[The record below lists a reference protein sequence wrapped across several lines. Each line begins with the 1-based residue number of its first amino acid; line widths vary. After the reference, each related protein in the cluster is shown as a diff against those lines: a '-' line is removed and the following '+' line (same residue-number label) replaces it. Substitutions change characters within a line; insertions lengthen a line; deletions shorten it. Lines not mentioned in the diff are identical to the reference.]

1 MIMSNRLFAIEFIQ
15 VYRGRTLK
23 AILRQYKRI
32 FRYPLAAWSL
42 FISFVIGYL
51 SIFYGTKLLVTMKNE
66 REHKEQYSFA
76 NEQGVFLQSADPESR
91 LWVLCEEKEYH
102 IAIQNFYIFYDEAGS
117 YPANIVMN
125 TNGEEKYPIIK
136 GQYPDEEI
144 LQSGEKVVLLGRGLK
159 ESVYEKEGKEYI
171 KIFSEEYRVLGY
183 ISDVDTVIY
192 DYQAVLF
199 YDNLGENLKEELKSY
214 YINGI
219 EILAASDTVSI
230 DEMELFEKL
239 QKAGFLCSGTSIES
253 MTATGIGANSFRM
266 DYLALIYLFG
276 MLNCIAAV
284 KFSLTERMGE
294 ITIRKIHGFSRR
306 QLVLL
311 LYKELTGILIP
322 ASLAAAFL
330 SMGINPFLKEILVVS
345 PMDVLK
351 YWLFTLL
358 FLLLSA
364 IVIILFAVY
373 PLKKQSMADL
383 FRKEGGMT

>member
-1 MIMSNRLFAIEFIQ
+1 MSNRLFAIEFIK

-51 SIFYGTKLLVTMKNE
+51 SIFYGTKLLVTMKME
-66 REHKEQYSFA
+66 QEHKKQYSFA
-76 NEQGVFLQSADPESR
+76 NEQGIFLQSAHPESR
-91 LWVLCEEKEYH
+91 LEVLCEEKEYH
-102 IAIQNFYIFYDEAGS
+102 IAIQNFYVFYNKAAESGPVD
-117 YPANIVMN
+117 IVIH

-136 GQYPDEEI
+136 GIYPSEEI
-144 LQSGEKVVLLGRGLK
+144 LQSGERVVLLGKGRK
-159 ESVYEKEGKEYI
+159 DCVYEKEEKEYI
-171 KIFSEEYRVLGY
+171 EIFSEEYRVLGY

-199 YDNLGENLKEELKSY
+199 YNNMGDNLKEELKSY

-230 DEMELFEKL
+230 DEIELFEKL
-239 QKAGFLCSGTSIES
+239 QKAGFLCSGTTIDS

-276 MLNCIAAV
+276 MLNCIAAE
-284 KFSLTERMGE
+284 KFSLAERMGE
-294 ITIRKIHGFSRR
+294 IVIRKIHGFSGK
-306 QLVLL
+306 QLVFL
-311 LYKELTGILIP
+311 LYKELAEILIP

-364 IVIILFAVY
+364 IIIILLAVY

-383 FRKEGGMT
+383 FRKEGGIT

>member
-1 MIMSNRLFAIEFIQ
+1 MKTIIQ
-15 VYRGRTLK
+15 L
-23 AILRQYKRI
+23 YKRI

-51 SIFYGTKLLVTMKNE
+51 SIFYGTKLLVTIKNE

-76 NEQGVFLQSADPESR
+76 KEQGIFLQSADPESR

-159 ESVYEKEGKEYI
+159 ESVYEKVGKEYV

-199 YDNLGENLKEELKSY
+199 YGNLGENLKEELKSY

-219 EILAASDTVSI
+219 EILAASDTVSV
-230 DEMELFEKL
+230 DEMELFDKL
-239 QKAGFLCSGTSIES
+239 QKAGFLCSGTSIDS

-266 DYLALIYLFG
+266 DYLALLYLFG

-284 KFSLTERMGE
+284 KFSLAERMGE
-294 ITIRKIHGFSRR
+294 IIIRKIHGFSGK
-306 QLVLL
+306 QLVFL
-311 LYKELTGILIP
+311 LYKELAEILIP

>member
-1 MIMSNRLFAIEFIQ
+1 M
-15 VYRGRTLK
+15 K

-76 NEQGVFLQSADPESR
+76 NERGMFLQSADPESR
-91 LWVLCEEKEYH
+91 IQVLCEEKEYH
-102 IAIQNFYIFYDEAGS
+102 IAIQNFYIFYNKKAESG
-117 YPANIVMN
+117 PANIVIN

-136 GQYPDEEI
+136 GIYPSEEI
-144 LQSGEKVVLLGRGLK
+144 LQSGERVVLLGKGRK
-159 ESVYEKEGKEYI
+159 DCVYEKEGKEYI
-171 KIFSEEYRVLGY
+171 EIFSEEYRVLGY
-183 ISDVDTVIY
+183 ISDIDTVIY

-219 EILAASDTVSI
+219 EILAASDTVSV
-230 DEMELFEKL
+230 DEMELFDKL
-239 QKAGFLCSGTSIES
+239 QKAGFLCSGASVDS
-253 MTATGIGANSFRM
+253 MTATGIGINSFRM

-276 MLNCIAAV
+276 MLNCIAAE
-284 KFSLTERMGE
+284 KFSLAERMGE
-294 ITIRKIHGFSRR
+294 IIIRKIHGFSGK
-306 QLVLL
+306 QLVFL
-311 LYKELTGILIP
+311 LYKELAGILIP

-330 SMGINPFLKEILVVS
+330 SMAMNPFLKKILVVS
-345 PMDVLK
+345 FMDVLK

-364 IVIILFAVY
+364 IIIILLAIY
-373 PLKKQSMADL
+373 PLKKQSMAEL
-383 FRKEGGMT
+383 FRKEGGIT

>member
-1 MIMSNRLFAIEFIQ
+1 M
-15 VYRGRTLK
+15 K

-76 NEQGVFLQSADPESR
+76 NERGMFLQSADPESR
-91 LWVLCEEKEYH
+91 LQVLCEEKEYH

-136 GQYPDEEI
+136 GQYPDGEI

-159 ESVYEKEGKEYI
+159 GNVYEKEGKEYI

-199 YDNLGENLKEELKSY
+199 YGNLGENLKEELKSY

-219 EILAASDTVSI
+219 EILAASDTVSV
-230 DEMELFEKL
+230 DEIELFDKL
-239 QKAGFLCSGTSIES
+239 QKAGFLCSGASVDS
-253 MTATGIGANSFRM
+253 MTATGIGTNSFRM

-276 MLNCIAAV
+276 MLNCIAAE
-284 KFSLTERMGE
+284 KFSLAERMGE
-294 ITIRKIHGFSRR
+294 IIIRKIHGFSGK
-306 QLVLL
+306 QLVFL
-311 LYKELTGILIP
+311 LYKELAGILIP
-322 ASLAAAFL
+322 ASLASAFL
-330 SMGINPFLKEILVVS
+330 SMGMNPFLKKILVVS
-345 PMDVLK
+345 FMDVLK

-364 IVIILFAVY
+364 IIIILLAVY
-373 PLKKQSMADL
+373 PLKKQSMAEL
-383 FRKEGGMT
+383 FRKEGGIT